1 MGEGRGG
8 GRKSGLQ
15 ATVSE
20 WRKIQ
25 KVKRSFVESGN
36 YEKNSVHGTSFIKML
51 YYL

>member
-8 GRKSGLQ
+8 GSKSGLQ

-25 KVKRSFVESGN
+25 KVKRSFVESGMEEN
-36 YEKNSVHGTSFIKML
+36 GGEIES
-51 YYL
+51 